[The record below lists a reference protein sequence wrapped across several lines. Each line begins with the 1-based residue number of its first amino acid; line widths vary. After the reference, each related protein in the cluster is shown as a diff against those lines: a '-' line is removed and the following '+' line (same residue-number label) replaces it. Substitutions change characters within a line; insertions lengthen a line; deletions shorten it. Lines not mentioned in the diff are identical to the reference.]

1 MQLRKDERVTN
12 RLYFS
17 LFFSVIILC
26 CKAQEVVPFGEPEF
40 AEQSVIQ
47 ITDSFG
53 VMLPRENAYI
63 KAKSSA
69 SLYLVGIG
77 MTKARITLSG
87 ARSSVSVG
95 KRDAIHLIIKAVDNI
110 TDPSSFINV
119 FKFEVKSNKR
129 QFQVSEVGTFNGS
142 SNNSLGSINF
152 SAKKYGESSYLIS
165 LYGLEDGEYGISIGN
180 PNSMTEKNLYKIT
193 TFSIGERKDNAKR
206 NKRRNQERNDL
217 YFY

>member
-1 MQLRKDERVTN
+1 MGWFVCLFFVLGIGFLMQLRKDERVTN

-129 QFQVSEVGTFNGS
+129 QFQVSEVG
-142 SNNSLGSINF
+142 
-152 SAKKYGESSYLIS
+152 
-165 LYGLEDGEYGISIGN
+165 
-180 PNSMTEKNLYKIT
+180 NL
-193 TFSIGERKDNAKR
+193 
-206 NKRRNQERNDL
+206 
-217 YFY
+217 